1 MATKIFLP
9 RLGESIEEAIIE
21 RWVKKVGDPVA
32 LGDVIAELETAKA
45 TMELESPA
53 KGILLAVIPQ
63 VGQTIQLG
71 DLVAIVGNEGENWQ
85 GEVEPTGA
93 GLPNNATQPPAME
106 ALIEEPIRGKNLAS
120 SEAKRVN
127 ISPNARRIA
136 QELGVDWTG
145 IPLPEGVR
153 RITSEMIQDFARKNG
168 MQGKN
173 EMAGVVIPLTKIQS
187 ITARRMLQSAQAI
200 PQFSVSMDMPA
211 GRLLDVAKEQKTKS
225 GSKVTVTAVLVK
237 KIAEAL
243 SQHKRMNARYDA
255 EKDAIFAF
263 DTINIAVATTT
274 PMGLFVPVIHDAN
287 ALGLAEIGER
297 LAGLVDAAKAGGL
310 KLEDAT
316 GATFTVS
323 NLGMMQVTSF
333 TPIIDPGQSAIMGV
347 GNIREVVERDADG
360 NFAPRMVINLTVTAD
375 HRVLDG
381 MAVAEFLATLRNLLE
396 NM

>member
-93 GLPNNATQPPAME
+93 GLPNNATQPPAVE
-106 ALIEEPIRGKNLAS
+106 AQIEEPIRGKNLAS

-187 ITARRMLQSAQAI
+187 ITARRMLQSAQTI

-263 DTINIAVATTT
+263 DTINIAVATAT

-287 ALGLAEIGER
+287 ALSLAEIGER

>member
-187 ITARRMLQSAQAI
+187 ITARRMLQSAQTI

-263 DTINIAVATTT
+263 DTINIAVATAT

-287 ALGLAEIGER
+287 ALSLAEIGER